1 MCSQM
6 QMRNHPQTQ
15 GKMEKY
21 HRSMKNVIKQDH
33 YYSPGELTYR
43 LEEFVDYYN
52 NNRYYE
58 SLQNVTPADV
68 YNGRDKQIL
77 KNRNLMKQKTMDKRR
92 KLYLLKY

>member
-1 MCSQM
+1 M

-52 NNRYYE
+52 NNRYY
-58 SLQNVTPADV
+58 
-68 YNGRDKQIL
+68 
-77 KNRNLMKQKTMDKRR
+77 
-92 KLYLLKY
+92 